1 MKNELTFGTIGTALG
16 IVGTATQ
23 TNELLETVS
32 LVITIIGAL
41 ISFIIV
47 PLLNWHSKA
56 KKDGKITSDEIQEA
70 ARIAAQGIEEAECQ
84 IEKEKEEKAKD
95 E

>member
-1 MKNELTFGTIGTALG
+1 MKNELAFGTMGTALG
-16 IVGTATQ
+16 VIGTVTQ

-41 ISFIIV
+41 ISWIIV
-47 PLLNWHSKA
+47 PLLNWRSKA

-70 ARIAAQGIEEAECQ
+70 ARIAAKGIEEVERQ
-84 IEKEKEEKAKD
+84 IEKEKEENRKN

>member
-1 MKNELTFGTIGTALG
+1 MKNELAFGTMGTALG
-16 IVGTATQ
+16 VIGTVTQ

-41 ISFIIV
+41 ISWIIV

-70 ARIAAQGIEEAECQ
+70 ARIAAKGIEEAERQ
-84 IEKEKEEKAKD
+84 IEKEKEGKRKNE
-95 E
+95 